1 MIDGINGL
9 SSSPGGYP
17 VSFITQIRQ
26 SAPKAPAAPVEAVT
40 REVTPE
46 EIAPPS
52 GDEAEV
58 KQEYMAL
65 ELAHRQ
71 FTQIL
76 PKLETAN
83 ADVE

>member
-1 MIDGINGL
+1 MIDGINGI
-9 SSSPGGYP
+9 SSGSAGYP
-17 VSFITQIRQ
+17 VSFITNVRQ
-26 SAPKAPAAPVEAVT
+26 STPKAPTAPVEQVS
-40 REVTPE
+40 RDVSPE
-46 EIAPPS
+46 QIAPPT

-71 FTQIL
+71 FSQIL
-76 PKLETAN
+76 PKLEMAN

>member
-9 SSSPGGYP
+9 SSSSSGYP
-17 VSFITQIRQ
+17 VSFITNVRQ
-26 SAPKAPAAPVEAVT
+26 ATPKTPAAPVEAPS

-46 EIAPPS
+46 QITPPS

-71 FTQIL
+71 FSQIL
-76 PKLETAN
+76 PKLEMAN

>member
-1 MIDGINGL
+1 MIEGIP
-9 SSSPGGYP
+9 SSSAGYP
-17 VSFITQIRQ
+17 VSFITNVRQ
-26 SAPKAPAAPVEAVT
+26 GAPKPPTAPVEPT
-40 REVTPE
+40 SREVTPE
-46 EIAPPS
+46 EIARPT

-71 FTQIL
+71 FSQIL
-76 PKLETAN
+76 PRLEMAN

>member
-9 SSSPGGYP
+9 SSSSAGYP
-17 VSFITQIRQ
+17 VSFITNVRQ
-26 SAPKAPAAPVEAVT
+26 SAPKAPTAPVEAPS

-46 EIAPPS
+46 QIAPPT

-71 FTQIL
+71 FSQIL
-76 PKLETAN
+76 PRLEMAN

>member
-9 SSSPGGYP
+9 SSSSAGYP
-17 VSFITQIRQ
+17 VSFITNVRHA
-26 SAPKAPAAPVEAVT
+26 APKAPAAPVEPVQ
-40 REVTPE
+40 REVSPE
-46 EIAPPS
+46 EIAPPT

-71 FTQIL
+71 FSQLL
-76 PKLETAN
+76 PRLELAN
-83 ADVE
+83 ADVA

>member
-1 MIDGINGL
+1 MIDGINGP
-9 SSSPGGYP
+9 SSTSAGYP
-17 VSFITQIRQ
+17 VSFITNVRQ
-26 SAPKAPAAPVEAVT
+26 AAPKAPPAPVEPAV
-40 REVTPE
+40 REATPE
-46 EIAPPS
+46 EIAPPT

-71 FTQIL
+71 FSQIL
-76 PKLETAN
+76 PRLEMAN

>member
-9 SSSPGGYP
+9 SSSSAGYP
-17 VSFITQIRQ
+17 VSFITNVRQ
-26 SAPKAPAAPVEAVT
+26 SAPKAPTAPVEPVS

-71 FTQIL
+71 FSEIL
-76 PKLETAN
+76 PRLEMAN
-83 ADVE
+83 ADVQ

>member
-1 MIDGINGL
+1 MIDGINGPSP
-9 SSSPGGYP
+9 SSAGYP
-17 VSFITQIRQ
+17 VSFITNVRQ
-26 SAPKAPAAPVEAVT
+26 SAPKPPTPPVEAVQ
-40 REVTPE
+40 REISPE

-71 FTQIL
+71 FSQIL
-76 PKLETAN
+76 PRLEMAN